1 MAERFFNSKQNGDI
15 VMNELNPSNRNLL
28 IAIAVT
34 LSIWGCAQN
43 PGPSPKVQA
52 EKIKTLEERLSKME
66 DDHQILLSTR
76 DQMKSRI
83 SALEE
88 DRSALEKKLIHHK
101 EVVQERD
108 ELKALTDV
116 RTSERDASQL
126 RCELFKKGLQE
137 LLGQDDSMISTSK
150 PAPSRATA
158 GKPYTS
164 K

>member
-1 MAERFFNSKQNGDI
+1 
-15 VMNELNPSNRNLL
+15 MNDFNPSNRNLL

-34 LSIWGCAQN
+34 LGIWGCAQN
-43 PGPSPKVQA
+43 PGPSPKAQA

-66 DDHQILLSTR
+66 EEHQILLTTR

-88 DRSALEKKLIHHK
+88 DRTALEKKLAHHK

-108 ELKALTDV
+108 DLKALAEV

-137 LLGQDDSMISTSK
+137 LLGQDESMISTTK
-150 PAPSRATA
+150 PSTSRATA
-158 GKPYTS
+158 GIPFTS

>member
-1 MAERFFNSKQNGDI
+1 
-15 VMNELNPSNRNLL
+15 MNELNPSNRNLL
-28 IAIAVT
+28 IAITVT

-43 PGPSPKVQA
+43 PSPSPKVQA

-88 DRSALEKKLIHHK
+88 DRTALEKKLIHHK

-126 RCELFKKGLQE
+126 RCDLLKKGLQE

-150 PAPSRATA
+150 PVPSRATA
-158 GKPYTS
+158 GIPFTS

>member
-1 MAERFFNSKQNGDI
+1 
-15 VMNELNPSNRNLL
+15 MNELNPSNRNLL

-34 LSIWGCAQN
+34 LGIWGCAQN

-88 DRSALEKKLIHHK
+88 DRTALEKKLIHHK

-108 ELKALTDV
+108 DLKALTDI

-126 RCELFKKGLQE
+126 RCELYKKGLQE
-137 LLGQDDSMISTSK
+137 LLGQDDYIISTSK
-150 PAPSRATA
+150 PAPSRAIV
-158 GKPYTS
+158 GIPFTS

>member
-1 MAERFFNSKQNGDI
+1 
-15 VMNELNPSNRNLL
+15 MNELNPSNRNLL

-34 LSIWGCAQN
+34 LGIWGCAQN

-88 DRSALEKKLIHHK
+88 DRTALEKKLIHHK
-101 EVVQERD
+101 EV
-108 ELKALTDV
+108 ELH
-116 RTSERDASQL
+116 Q
-126 RCELFKKGLQE
+126 
-137 LLGQDDSMISTSK
+137 
-150 PAPSRATA
+150 
-158 GKPYTS
+158 
-164 K
+164 

>member
-1 MAERFFNSKQNGDI
+1 
-15 VMNELNPSNRNLL
+15 MNELNPSNRNLL

-34 LSIWGCAQN
+34 LGIWGCAQN

-52 EKIKTLEERLSKME
+52 EKIKTLEE
-66 DDHQILLSTR
+66 
-76 DQMKSRI
+76 
-83 SALEE
+83 
-88 DRSALEKKLIHHK
+88 DRTALEKKLIHHK

-158 GKPYTS
+158 GIPFTS

>member
-1 MAERFFNSKQNGDI
+1 MAERTIKSKLNGAL

-34 LSIWGCAQN
+34 LGIWGCAQN

-88 DRSALEKKLIHHK
+88 DRNALEKKLIHHK

-137 LLGQDDSMISTSK
+137 LLGQDDSMISTSR

-158 GKPYTS
+158 GIPFTS

>member
-1 MAERFFNSKQNGDI
+1 
-15 VMNELNPSNRNLL
+15 MNELNPSNRNLL

-34 LSIWGCAQN
+34 LGIWGCAQN

-88 DRSALEKKLIHHK
+88 DRTALEKARAELSTWQDPNYIKS
-101 EVVQERD
+101 QARERLHFVLPG
-108 ELKALTDV
+108 ERQYIVTGTDI
-116 RTSERDASQL
+116 TKSQPQTTQIASQL
-126 RCELFKKGLQE
+126 PEGDPWYTKLIESVTESGL
-137 LLGQDDSMISTSK
+137 
-150 PAPSRATA
+150 
-158 GKPYTS
+158 
-164 K
+164 